1 MKRIVIL
8 LICLFPFLV
17 VNAEED
23 VKDLSCLKTSSSD
36 LFKVESDNANFS
48 CSNIVGDTLTFFH
61 NEKDLKDFFTYTIYE
76 IDGKKT
82 ATIVVS
88 DKLSFDSSFEY
99 GIVKITDSRGK
110 TVPLYIKN
118 NAYVKPTQTT
128 TVTTTNV
135 SEITY
140 TVVLDNK
147 GKKEEKKCN
156 VKKEGE
162 TCYVTLPN
170 LETENFEGWGN
181 SNTCKNGNVGS
192 TKVNKNI
199 TYYACYKD
207 NSNEETKEIYL
218 KTLNI
223 LDNNNNK
230 INFGV
235 FSIKKQ
241 EYEFKVLNDVTSLI
255 IEASSN
261 EDVKVEYSGNENLLV
276 GENEIIIKLSD
287 NENNV
292 NEYKLIVT
300 RLEEG
305 QTINSINYLSALV
318 VGNYNIN
325 FNKEVFNY
333 NLTIDN
339 DINELVINAVPLI
352 EDNLVEIKNNKE
364 LKDGSVISINVLD
377 NEGSST
383 TYKIN
388 IIKERNNI
396 LLYIAIGVILLLIVI
411 LIILIII

>member
-1 MKRIVIL
+1 
-8 LICLFPFLV
+8 
-17 VNAEED
+17 
-23 VKDLSCLKTSSSD
+23 
-36 LFKVESDNANFS
+36 
-48 CSNIVGDTLTFFH
+48 
-61 NEKDLKDFFTYTIYE
+61 
-76 IDGKKT
+76 
-82 ATIVVS
+82 
-88 DKLSFDSSFEY
+88 
-99 GIVKITDSRGK
+99 
-110 TVPLYIKN
+110 
-118 NAYVKPTQTT
+118 
-128 TVTTTNV
+128 
-135 SEITY
+135 
-140 TVVLDNK
+140 
-147 GKKEEKKCN
+147 
-156 VKKEGE
+156 
-162 TCYVTLPN
+162 
-170 LETENFEGWGN
+170 
-181 SNTCKNGNVGS
+181 
-192 TKVNKNI
+192 
-199 TYYACYKD
+199 
-207 NSNEETKEIYL
+207 
-218 KTLNI
+218 
-223 LDNNNNK
+223 
-230 INFGV
+230 V

-388 IIKERNNI
+388 IIKESNN
-396 LLYIAIGVILLLIVI
+396 LLIYIAIGVILLLIVI
-411 LIILIII
+411 LIILIIIKKNQKKKIINSNNQNAKETTVEVLNI